1 MCYASLSGTV
11 PAYYTNAGPTPLPG
25 TTASYQDTS
34 TTPPTTIYFTGWAL
48 SDGGTPVITG
58 NSIPAGTYKGKLSL
72 YACYQSCTVSITS
85 PAISAGTTPVLNEGR
100 NLALTAVPAGFPAGA
115 EIQYSWTVES
125 ATAGAPAP
133 AEIYGSASSVNVSV
147 KSKPDASGSAIVKVT
162 ATCGTVTASATQ
174 TVSVVPFMVT
184 VSGGT
189 GDGATAHAG
198 TEADP
203 YILKYNGTDNTD
215 ATKITVT
222 VSGNS
227 GSIVARST
235 VTGLTIGHP
244 ASGDTTQHITISK
257 TALAATAIPA
267 AGKTF
272 KITVRDYEAGTAGA
286 ADNDDCLYAK
296 RTFWVKIPQP
306 DFTVSFNTG
315 TGGSSAPADPI
326 NTDTDLVFGGWYA
339 GTAGAGGTV
348 TLASTAFNFTTTAV
362 TEDLTLYAKWL
373 HTNFTGT
380 AAEFLA
386 ADFVPNNNAT
396 TAYTITITS
405 ATNDELKSIGK
416 ALGKSTNSNYKG
428 GVYVNLDLSGCG
440 ATEIPNDAF
449 NASSSNV
456 PNLKQYLTGITLPNT
471 LIKIG
476 HCALSECTALSGTLT
491 IPASVEYFGYQCF
504 YKDSSPH
511 NIFSNLVYEDTTSIW
526 KKYYNND
533 LISEFTP
540 TTCPTLDQ
548 INTLSYR
555 TTHLQK
561 E

>member
-1 MCYASLSGTV
+1 
-11 PAYYTNAGPTPLPG
+11 
-25 TTASYQDTS
+25 
-34 TTPPTTIYFTGWAL
+34 
-48 SDGGTPVITG
+48 IT
-58 NSIPAGTYKGKLSL
+58 
-72 YACYQSCTVSITS
+72 
-85 PAISAGTTPVLNEGR
+85 AGTTPVLKEGR

-147 KSKPDASGSAIVKVT
+147 KSKPDASGSAIVKVS
-162 ATCGTVTASATQ
+162 ATCGTLTASATQ
-174 TVSVVPFMVT
+174 TVSVVPFVVT

-215 ATKITVT
+215 ETKITVT

-227 GSIVARST
+227 GSIVARSN

-315 TGGSSAPADPI
+315 TGGSSAPADQTVTCGSYATAPANPT
-326 NTDTDLVFGGWYA
+326 NTDTTLVFGGWYA

-405 ATNDELKSIGK
+405 ATNDELAEIAL
-416 ALGKSTNSNYKG
+416 ALGKSTSSNYKG

-440 ATEIPNDAF
+440 VTEIPNDAF
-449 NASSSNV
+449 NASSSNI

-491 IPASVEYFGYQCF
+491 IPASVEYLGYLCF
-504 YKDSSPH
+504 EGTSLSGL
-511 NIFSNLVYEDTTSIW
+511 SYENTTSIW
-526 KKYYNND
+526 KKYDWND
-533 LISEFTP
+533 NLMSNVNP
-540 TTCPTLDQ
+540 TTCPALDK
-548 INTLSYR
+548 LGSYSSGR
-555 TTHLQK
+555 TSWRRQ
-561 E
+561 